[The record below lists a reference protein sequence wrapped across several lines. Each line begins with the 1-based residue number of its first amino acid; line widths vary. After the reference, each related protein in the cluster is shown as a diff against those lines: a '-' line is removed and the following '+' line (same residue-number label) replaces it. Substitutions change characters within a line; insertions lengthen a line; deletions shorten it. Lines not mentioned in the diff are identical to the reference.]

1 MCPPRHLQRR
11 AVREARLRLGDD
23 SHPGFADL
31 IEVSFQR
38 LDCAAV
44 CLSSLLQLL
53 ERFLLPRQG
62 RAQPILPTR
71 DRAQHFLRGRDAR
84 RRRGLRGC
92 AAFGGGPTR
101 TLSPASRPCL
111 ARLLLAR
118 AWSLRRGTSGG
129 PCCAAAGLG
138 RGFVSHVG
146 AISSFE
152 SSAVICRPLP
162 CSDGVPR
169 GDPINRPCATSA
181 AACFALATACSAS
194 AAAHER
200 RCSGAARGLG
210 LCRVLFPDIVA
221 GPVVGV
227 GRR

>member
-11 AVREARLRLGDD
+11 AVREARLRLRDD

-92 AAFGGGPTR
+92 AAFGGGPAR

-129 PCCAAAGLG
+129 LCCAAAGLG

-146 AISSFE
+146 AFSSFE
-152 SSAVICRPLP
+152 SSAVICP
-162 CSDGVPR
+162 S
-169 GDPINRPCATSA
+169 T
-181 AACFALATACSAS
+181 ALF
-194 AAAHER
+194 R
-200 RCSGAARGLG
+200 RCTPGRPDQSTMRDLSCRLLRFGHRLLRFGCCPRTTLFRRRARTGALPSA
-210 LCRVLFPDIVA
+210 VP
-221 GPVVGV
+221 
-227 GRR
+227 